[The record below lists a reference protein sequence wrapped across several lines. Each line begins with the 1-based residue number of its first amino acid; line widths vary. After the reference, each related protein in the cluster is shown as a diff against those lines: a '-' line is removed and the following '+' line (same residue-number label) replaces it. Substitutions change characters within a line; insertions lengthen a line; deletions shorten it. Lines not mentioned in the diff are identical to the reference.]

1 MITKRIVHSRLILN
15 YFEEDPVELFKEFT
29 FYALNKGGL
38 WNSYFHDKIGL
49 YLIML

>member
-1 MITKRIVHSRLILN
+1 MITIRIVHSSLILN
-15 YFEEDPVELFKEFT
+15 YFKAVELFKEFT